1 MMFKKAR
8 HPAYTDDDPRIV
20 LVLRWATEPQPGPWI
35 PFLIGCGAFG
45 IAMAILTVGAL
56 DLSTEEERVP
66 PRQVTRLFIPAPRKG
81 EQARQ
86 HPAKTQPTASK
97 ALQPELDPV
106 KLPPM
111 KGRVDMNSIE
121 ISVLDDSSDELPEV
135 VRQQGGVLAL
145 VEPGDQSMARYTFKP
160 PDWRMS
166 DRFED
171 VSGRIRFS
179 MTPASRWALLRSL
192 ADSHSI
198 AIEKYHVDALFDSG
212 YARCLE
218 QEIRK
223 RADLSPN
230 PGRVRAA
237 LLMFTSSRSCGID
250 VINLEFSSR

>member
-1 MMFKKAR
+1 MMKRER

-35 PFLIGCGAFG
+35 PFLVGCSAFG
-45 IAMAILTVGAL
+45 VAMGLLTVGAL
-56 DLSTEEERVP
+56 DLSPGEMQP
-66 PRQVTRLFIPAPRKG
+66 PRKITRLFIPALRSV
-81 EQARQ
+81 EQARH
-86 HPAKTQPTASK
+86 HPAKARPIASK

-106 KLPPM
+106 TPPL

-121 ISVLDDSSDELPEV
+121 ISVLDDSGDELPEV
-135 VRQQGGVLAL
+135 VLQQGGVLAL
-145 VEPGDQSMARYTFKP
+145 VERDDQSMARYTFKP

-166 DRFED
+166 DQIED

-179 MTPASRWALLRSL
+179 MPPASRWSLLRSL

-198 AIEKYHVDALFDSG
+198 AIENYQVDALFDSR
-212 YARCLE
+212 YALCLE

-230 PGRVRAA
+230 PGRVKAA
-237 LLMFTSSRSCGID
+237 VLVFTSSRSCGID
-250 VINLEFSSR
+250 VVNLEFSSR